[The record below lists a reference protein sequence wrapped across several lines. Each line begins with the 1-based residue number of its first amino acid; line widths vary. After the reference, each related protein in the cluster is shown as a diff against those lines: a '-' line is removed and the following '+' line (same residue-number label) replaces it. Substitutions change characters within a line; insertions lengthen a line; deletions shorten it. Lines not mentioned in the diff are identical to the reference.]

1 MIIVALLNFFLSG
14 KPKGAVIEHRSFAT
28 SSLAHSAAHQMN
40 PNSRVLQFTSYAW
53 DVNIVEHLS
62 TLLVGGC
69 ICVPSEAQRR
79 EDFAK
84 VVAAYGANWAFL
96 TPSMSRIM
104 DPSKLKT
111 LQTLVIGGDVV
122 TPRELN
128 LWRSHVNL
136 YLIYG
141 PSETSVFCSSTP
153 PVTAEMNDGRNL
165 GHFFG
170 CDAWIVSP
178 EDHNKLLPVGAVG
191 ELLVRLVLI
200 YKMIYLC
207 RGMGSLGSVAIADT
221 TLAISFTL
229 ETTPIFPGLPVILP
243 KRSANS
249 LNRLKALSLV
259 AAT

>member
-136 YLIYG
+136 
-141 PSETSVFCSSTP
+141 
-153 PVTAEMNDGRNL
+153 
-165 GHFFG
+165 
-170 CDAWIVSP
+170 
-178 EDHNKLLPVGAVG
+178 
-191 ELLVRLVLI
+191 
-200 YKMIYLC
+200 
-207 RGMGSLGSVAIADT
+207 
-221 TLAISFTL
+221 
-229 ETTPIFPGLPVILP
+229 
-243 KRSANS
+243 
-249 LNRLKALSLV
+249 
-259 AAT
+259 